1 MEVALMLLG
10 SFIVLIAILISEEK
24 LLILGMALAIVGLVL
39 GLVLGSINSKE
50 IKEHKILETN
60 TYENIVFDKVV
71 RIEYDVLENGNKINE
86 KIFTE

>member
-1 MEVALMLLG
+1 MEVALIFSG
-10 SFIVLIAILISEEK
+10 VFIVLIAIVISEVEP
-24 LLILGMALAIVGLVL
+24 LIPGMALIIVGLL
-39 GLVLGSINSKE
+39 LGSINSKE

>member
-1 MEVALMLLG
+1 MASAIVVGIGIIIVLVGILIFEPDPVLFG
-10 SFIVLIAILISEEK
+10 FIVIIIGIAISYFST
-24 LLILGMALAIVGLVL
+24 G
-39 GLVLGSINSKE
+39 

-71 RIEYDVLENGNKINE
+71 RIEYDVLKNGTKINE